1 MTEQIIHFKLYL
13 NGTMV
18 ASKSISGSISSAD
31 TSLLTIG
38 RDPTTVGPIGS
49 KYFKGKIDEVRF

>member
-1 MTEQIIHFKLYL
+1 
-13 NGTMV
+13 MV